1 MAWDSGNILFSSN
14 FEMRVGKPL
23 DAKQVVTDNLDLNSI
38 TFPYDGLIVHV
49 TSTDETYV
57 CIAKD
62 DVPGGVSGGGA
73 IDAAV
78 WKNVG
83 GGAADVVVL
92 PDQSP
97 APSGIADKSQL
108 VSLDDTTAES
118 RPDFLYRFDEGVDV
132 ATATDDGRLQVNGT
146 KYNSGG
152 SAYNVTGSAPWGN
165 RAKFNHLALSKI
177 SVGAAGAAAPFYFT
191 SDTGDRGDFE
201 IQFRFVLD
209 ADDEVYCLMSTDAT
223 DATTE
228 GFYAVLVDTDTGVND
243 SSIIFRSMHSIDS
256 VVAQFEAE
264 WTIPGDVN
272 WLTAHHLAISFMED
286 DRSIA
291 GNANG
296 GGKLRC
302 YFDGVVLEDDKT
314 EGAYSIVA
322 PEFNNIG
329 RKPSTSTIWPVNLGQ
344 YLDGS
349 GGSSVYYLDGD
360 MDEFAVY
367 NHRCLHNTSDKFTPP
382 AAPTR
387 AAALSVPN
395 VVDSE
400 GTASPIITASNAGML
415 LPKSVE
421 GLADGSLWNDKGAV
435 RIAPLTGDLD
445 AADAAGEAL
454 ADAVDSADGV
464 LSLPMGAAPAAE
476 IGFAKIYSKSSL
488 IDAAAERLYHFPEDT
503 SNSAGIAGAAA
514 TVGGASLPA
523 TQYVTPT
530 DLGYTNGSDVWVST
544 LASGGF
550 GKSFHVA
557 GTSGTGTPMNHLEV
571 PNPEF
576 GNGEITIEFFVQFLT
591 DDRNQTLFA
600 WMDGLNN
607 GVGLY
612 TNYHWPYGS
621 SDPRKLSLW
630 NNDAGT
636 VHYCNWD
643 IEWDSDLTK
652 SKHYAVQRTANSGG
666 YAQWDLYI
674 DGNKI
679 AHAGT
684 HGSPYGNLQTVNV
697 AGDDHFQIGSWP
709 PSQTSQANFYLDELR
724 MSKLLVY
731 SGSTYTVPVEQ
742 HGTPTAKLYGMDGL
756 GNETQLTP

>member
-23 DAKQVVTDNLDLNSI
+23 DAKQVVTNNLDLNDI

-57 CIAKD
+57 CVAKD
-62 DVPGGVSGGGA
+62 DVPTGVSGGGA

-92 PDQSP
+92 PDQGA

-108 VSLDDTTAES
+108 VSLDDATAES
-118 RPDFLYRFDEGVDV
+118 RPDFLYLFDEGVDV
-132 ATATDDGRLQVNGT
+132 ATATDDGRLQSDGT

-152 SAYNVTGSAPWGN
+152 SGYNVTGSAPWGN
-165 RAKFNHLALSKI
+165 RARFNHLAVSKI
-177 SVGAAGAAAPFYFT
+177 SVGTAGAAAPFYFT

-209 ADDEVYCLMSTDAT
+209 ADDVVYCLMSTDAT

-228 GFYAVLVDTDTGVND
+228 GFYAVLVDSDTGVND
-243 SSIIFRSMHSIDS
+243 SSITFRSMHSIDS
-256 VVAQFEAE
+256 VVTQFEAE

-291 GNANG
+291 GNTNG

-302 YFDGVVLEDDKT
+302 YFDGIALEDDKT
-314 EGAYSIVA
+314 AGAYSITA

-415 LPKSVE
+415 LPKAVE
-421 GLADGSLWNDKGAV
+421 GLADGSLWNDKGV
-435 RIAPLTGDLD
+435 VKVAPLTGDLD
-445 AADAAGEAL
+445 DAIEAALDPV
-454 ADAVDSADGV
+454 VDDV
-464 LSLPMGAAPAAE
+464 LSLAEGAAPAATT
-476 IGFAKIYSKSSL
+476 GVAKIYAKIVVSNPTVLFHFDDNFDDSSTGGTFDATAVGPPSFQL
-488 IDAAAERLYHFPEDT
+488 SDVGGAGWGKKIDFGNTA
-503 SNSAGIAGAAA
+503 AGAASEYLTFPDPVIGTGAFTFECFFSTDAASSGQALFSEGGNTGNGTAYGDVMLELSFGAGTDGKHGFQMFQADVSGNWKYVRWGSTA
-514 TVGGASLPA
+514 TGHLWDTGAMKHVALVRGPSVSGTSQWSLYLDGDYIPPNTSSDGSPTDGNVVTVDMGGQAYSLGTPPML
-523 TQYVTPT
+523 TQYAF
-530 DLGYTNGSDVWVST
+530 NGQMDEVQITLSDQ
-544 LASGGF
+544 LY
-550 GKSFHVA
+550 
-557 GTSGTGTPMNHLEV
+557 TGTTGNNDYVV
-571 PNPEF
+571 PTAPF
-576 GNGEITIEFFVQFLT
+576 AGSTITK
-591 DDRNQTLFA
+591 LFA
-600 WMDGLNN
+600 M
-607 GVGLY
+607 
-612 TNYHWPYGS
+612 
-621 SDPRKLSLW
+621 
-630 NNDAGT
+630 
-636 VHYCNWD
+636 
-643 IEWDSDLTK
+643 DSD
-652 SKHYAVQRTANSGG
+652 
-666 YAQWDLYI
+666 
-674 DGNKI
+674 
-679 AHAGT
+679 
-684 HGSPYGNLQTVNV
+684 
-697 AGDDHFQIGSWP
+697 
-709 PSQTSQANFYLDELR
+709 
-724 MSKLLVY
+724 
-731 SGSTYTVPVEQ
+731 
-742 HGTPTAKLYGMDGL
+742 
-756 GNETQLTP
+756 GNETQLT